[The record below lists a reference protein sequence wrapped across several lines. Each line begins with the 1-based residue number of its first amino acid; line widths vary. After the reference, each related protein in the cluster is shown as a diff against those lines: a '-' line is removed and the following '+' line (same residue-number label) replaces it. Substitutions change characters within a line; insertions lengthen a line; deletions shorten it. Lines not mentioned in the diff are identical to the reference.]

1 MCLYPYV
8 HAYVCYIL
16 CKHVFCSYLW
26 NEKMTL
32 DVKKDISEHV
42 HSGGILNLKMTAP
55 YILLCNKW
63 VLLFLQHMLL
73 R

>member
-1 MCLYPYV
+1 
-8 HAYVCYIL
+8 
-16 CKHVFCSYLW
+16 
-26 NEKMTL
+26 MTL

-42 HSGGILNLKMTAP
+42 QSGGILNLKMTAP

-63 VLLFLQHMLL
+63 VLLFLQHMFL